1 MSDGIGRCIAVIG
14 RPYRGLPNAVCS
26 RKRWLIWGCDARSA
40 TRGSRTRRKGRLFLS
55 GSARE
60 TPQAIGAFDGC
71 DGMAGKQTLGFERQ
85 RHGAHEREGDAGV
98 AAALETKSALGA
110 E

>member
-1 MSDGIGRCIAVIG
+1 M
-14 RPYRGLPNAVCS
+14 
-26 RKRWLIWGCDARSA
+26 
-40 TRGSRTRRKGRLFLS
+40 S

-60 TPQAIGAFDGC
+60 SPQAIGAFDGC

-110 E
+110 DRKSCFEVERPEPGCCVRIHAHLYRKITKAWLWRWRPKP